1 MTTAALAQ
9 HTYLPGQDD
18 VAEIYDFLAAHEGRH
33 GTTPAPTYFLSGPEA
48 GDRVEVPREV
58 HEVLLHVVEALKA
71 GKAVTVAPLA
81 TRLTTQQAADLLMIS
96 RPTLVK
102 LLEDGIVAHE
112 RVSTRRTVLL
122 ADVLAYRD
130 SRRAAQIAALEATS
144 VPFEGEDDP
153 EKVARLLT
161 EARAAV
167 GRAHAG

>member
-1 MTTAALAQ
+1 MAAAASDQ
-9 HTYLPGQDD
+9 HTYLPGRDD
-18 VAEIYDFLAAHEGRH
+18 VADIFDFLAAHEARH
-33 GTTPAPTYFLSGPEA
+33 GTTPGPTYFLAGPEA

-58 HEVLLHVVEALKA
+58 HDVLLHVVEALRA

-102 LLEDGIVAHE
+102 LLEEGVIAHE

-122 ADVLAYRD
+122 SDVLAYRE
-130 SRRAAQIAALEATS
+130 SRRAAQIAAIEATS
-144 VPFEGEDDP
+144 VPFEDEDDP
-153 EKVARLLT
+153 DSVARLLA

-167 GRAHAG
+167 GRAHSG